1 MNFSLPKLLAF
12 TPKQCSHA
20 FNQAHSPARPAGMSR
35 SDQQDHLSASKRS
48 GKEGVTRIIS
58 DVSAAQPQQAIS
70 DYLSPALYAYAFAA
84 VVPAGRHSLPRTP
97 VVEKSVEFPVASSR
111 EQPRCRLS
119 HGFRFAYDAVA
130 AWTDGA
136 SKLFQ
141 LDSLSWEWFQS
152 EYL

>member
-12 TPKQCSHA
+12 TPKQCLHA
-20 FNQAHSPARPAGMSR
+20 SIQAHSPARQASMSR
-35 SDQQDHLSASKRS
+35 SDQEDHLPASKL

-58 DVSAAQPQQAIS
+58 DVSASQPQQAIS

-97 VVEKSVEFPVASSR
+97 VVEKSVGSPVASSQER
-111 EQPRCRLS
+111 HRCPLS
-119 HGFRFAYDAVA
+119 HGFRFACDAVA

-141 LDSLSWEWFQS
+141 LGTLSWEWFQS